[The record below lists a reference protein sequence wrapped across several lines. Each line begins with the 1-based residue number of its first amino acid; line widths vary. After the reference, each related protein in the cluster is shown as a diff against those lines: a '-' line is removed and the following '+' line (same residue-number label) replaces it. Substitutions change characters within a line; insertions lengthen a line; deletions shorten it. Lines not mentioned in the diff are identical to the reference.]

1 MYIYMQNFVFYPARR
16 KEIENSAKEK
26 QTAQEM

>member
-1 MYIYMQNFVFYPARR
+1 MQNFVFYPARR